1 MGSAP
6 HFEWNDLREA
16 VHVWMAFTDRL
27 PEGWEERCF
36 AWLSVDER
44 ARQNQLATPELRRE
58 YLATRALC
66 RATLSRYTGVDPAAW
81 VFAAAEGGK
90 PAIAE
95 PAAFASLRFSLTR
108 TRGLTAC
115 AVTCAGEVGVD
126 VEETSLEIDAERVAR
141 HCFSVEEQSAMNALP
156 PDRRTAWFYEQ
167 WTLKEAYLK
176 GRGTG
181 LSEPPEGF
189 AIEREADRAPRPLGD
204 WRLSLHRPGPQ
215 HVGAVAVRAEKPS
228 AEIPVAWYETTAF

>member
-1 MGSAP
+1 MIG
-6 HFEWNDLREA
+6 EWNDLREA
-16 VHVWMAFTDRL
+16 VHVWMAFIDRL
-27 PEGWEERCF
+27 PAGWEERCS
-36 AWLSVDER
+36 AWLSPDER
-44 ARQNQLATPELRRE
+44 ARQSQLATPELRRE
-58 YLATRALC
+58 NLATRALC
-66 RATLSRYTGVDPAAW
+66 RATLSHYTGVDPAVW
-81 VFAAAEGGK
+81 VFVAGEGGK

-95 PAAFASLRFSLTR
+95 PAAFASLRFNLTR
-108 TRGLTAC
+108 TRGLASC

-141 HCFSVEEQSAMNALP
+141 HCFSPDEQTAMNALRP
-156 PDRRTAWFYEQ
+156 HRRTVWFLEQ

-189 AIEREADRAPRPLGD
+189 AIDREADGSPRPLGE

-215 HVGAVAVRAEKPS
+215 HVAAVAVRVDRAS
-228 AEIPVAWYETTAF
+228 AEVPVVWFETTEF